1 MRVRIVDRPS
11 AAVWLF
17 SLLLV
22 VVSAGVEVADC
33 SASQEALDAARQAL
47 KEADYDTSVSLL
59 REALTQPSEDVELR
73 RETYLL
79 LINTYWQ
86 GSNYFMDRPQTHEAS
101 VLYRREAE
109 LLIRACLSEPRLRDT
124 IPVGLQYP
132 ESLQQKFHDIRG
144 EMFGALRIEIVDPPE
159 YVAILGLDTLSTGS
173 SSGELLQV
181 DNLPVGEYSLRVE
194 ADGRKSYEEFVL
206 IEPSSIVVR
215 DIELRKQHGLLWY
228 STIGVG
234 VAAVGVITA
243 VLIGNS
249 GDSSDPVEP
258 DLPGPPDP
266 PSRKYP

>member
-1 MRVRIVDRPS
+1 MF
-11 AAVWLF
+11 LF
-17 SLLLV
+17 LLV
-22 VVSAGVEVADC
+22 VVSAGTHVPTC

-59 REALTQPSEDVELR
+59 REALTQPTEDVELR

-109 LLIRACLSEPRLRDT
+109 LLIRACLSEPGLRDT

-144 EMFGALRIEIVDPPE
+144 EMFGALRVNVVDPPE
-159 YVAILGLDTLSTGS
+159 CVVILGVDTLTTGQS
-173 SSGELLQV
+173 FGELLQV
-181 DNLPVGEYSLRVE
+181 DNLPVGEHRLRVE
-194 ADGRKSYEEFVL
+194 ADGRKSYEELVL

-215 DIELRKQHGLLWY
+215 DIELRKQHGILWY

-243 VLIGNS
+243 VLVGNS

-258 DLPGPPDP
+258 DLPGPPAP
-266 PSRKYP
+266 PSREHP